1 MPKTKPKPNAKPAN
15 HLVAKALSVNIKQ
28 RKSWFDLLPANQQAE
43 ITEAAMQW
51 PDTGR
56 PWTVLAQVVR
66 EQLGLEVS
74 VRMIAD
80 MLKKVAQE

>member
-1 MPKTKPKPNAKPAN
+1 MPKPKPNAKPAN
-15 HLVAKALSVNIKQ
+15 PLVAKALALPPIKQ
-28 RKSWFDLLPANQQAE
+28 RKSWLDLLPDSQQAE
-43 ITEAAMQW
+43 IIEAAKQW

-80 MLKKVAQE
+80 ILKRTAKS

>member
-1 MPKTKPKPNAKPAN
+1 MPKPKPNAKPAN
-15 HLVAKALSVNIKQ
+15 PLVVKALAVNVKN

-43 ITEAAMQW
+43 ITEAAKQW

-66 EQLGLEVS
+66 EQMGLEVS

-80 MLKKVAQE
+80 VLKKVAQA